1 MKKRGSRRVS
11 LYSNLSNR
19 RKANREY
26 KARRKAEYL
35 ASLPKHPVKRI
46 LYRMHPKRFFAY
58 WFSKDG
64 AFMALKLFGIG
75 LGIIVLLVGILVL
88 YYRQEIAALNPDQL
102 AQRVQTTVTRY
113 YDRNGVLL
121 WEDKGDGDYKL
132 VVKSEEISKYMK
144 DATVAIEDKDFYH
157 HGGFSFSGIVRAGW
171 SNFTGGGTTQGGSTL
186 TQQLVKQVF
195 FSDEAGDRGI
205 TGVPRKIK
213 EVILSVQVESM
224 YSKDQILTMYLNE
237 SPYGGRRN
245 GVESAAQTYFGKS
258 AKDLTLAEA
267 ALLAAIP
274 QNPTYYNPY
283 YTDGH
288 EALIARKNIVLD
300 YMAEQGMIKK
310 TEAEDAKQVAVLDEL
325 KSEAEQYANMKAP
338 HFVLMAKTELQKE
351 LGAKVV
357 GDGGLT
363 VKTTL
368 DYRVQQ
374 TIEDYMNKL
383 FATSWPRV
391 NKFDNGSAT
400 MIDVQTG
407 QILGLVGS
415 RDYNYAGYGS
425 WNSATSWLQ
434 PGSTIKPEVYAALFK
449 GNYGAGSIVPDT
461 AIPQSIYKTDTGQS
475 VANFDN
481 RFQGSLTIRESL
493 ARSRNIPAI
502 KAMYLTGI
510 EKTWSTIRDMGDTGY
525 CTNGQEVNAGLSS
538 AIGGCTTNEVSH
550 VNAFATIARMGV
562 YKPTATILEVKN
574 SQGQIIKQWK
584 DSSKQAL
591 DPQIT
596 YMLADIMSDQ
606 NARLPAF
613 GASGTAGF
621 LPAKPDGVRIAGKT
635 GTSNDGITGYPK
647 DLWFMSYSPKVA
659 FGVWVGNH
667 DSKATAP
674 NAYSTVLGS
683 TNAGVMHD
691 VHVNIFAK
699 DGTWKANDWFSVPAG
714 LQRLTVN
721 GKTDWFPSWY
731 NKSKATTGEKITFDI
746 VSKKKATDCTPAAA
760 KIEVTIQTMIDP
772 VTKQKT
778 YITTDGYDPNATD
791 DLHQCSYG
799 SPSASIQGNIK
810 SNGDGS
816 YTITVMVTQGS
827 GGSRPLQTINIAVGG
842 AATASKNVSNSG
854 TYDITFTPT
863 AKGHQTVNVTVTDT
877 ALYTSVP
884 VSTAYTFN

>member
-1 MKKRGSRRVS
+1 MSKRRTKRVS

-35 ASLPKHPVKRI
+35 ASLPKHPLKRI

-64 AFMALKLFGIG
+64 ALMALKLFSIG
-75 LGIIVLLVGILVL
+75 LGVIALLVGILFL

-132 VVKSEEISKYMK
+132 VVKSDEISQYMK

-157 HGGFSFSGIVRAGW
+157 HGGFSMSGIIRAGW
-171 SNFTGGGTTQGGSTL
+171 SNFTGTGTTQGGSTL
-186 TQQLVKQVF
+186 TQQLIKQVF
-195 FSDEAGDRGI
+195 FSVEETSDRGLS
-205 TGVPRKIK
+205 GVPRKIK
-213 EVILSVQVESM
+213 EVILSIQAESM

-258 AKDLTLAEA
+258 AKDLTLAES

-283 YTDGH
+283 YTDGQD
-288 EALIARKNIVLD
+288 ALVARKNIVLD
-300 YMAEQGMIKK
+300 YMAEQGMV
-310 TEAEDAKQVAVLDEL
+310 TRDEAETAKQVAVLDEL
-325 KSEAEQYANMKAP
+325 KDETSQYQNMKAP
-338 HFVLMAKTELQKE
+338 HFVLMAKKELTAE
-351 LGAKVV
+351 LGAKIV

-368 DYRVQQ
+368 DYRVQT
-374 TIEDYMNKL
+374 TIEDYMNQL
-383 FATSWPRV
+383 FASRWPTAD
-391 NKFDNGSAT
+391 KFDNGSAT

-407 QILGLVGS
+407 QIFGLVGS
-415 RDYNYAGYGS
+415 RDYNYPGYGS

-434 PGSTIKPEVYAALFK
+434 PGSTIKPEVYASLLK
-449 GNYGAGSIVPDT
+449 GNYGAGSIIPDT
-461 AIPQSIYKTDTGQS
+461 PIPQSQYKTANGQS

-481 RFQGSLTIRESL
+481 KFQGNITLREAL

-502 KAMYLTGI
+502 KAMNWAGI
-510 EKTWSTIRDMGDTGY
+510 DKTWETIRDMGDTGY
-525 CTNGQEVNAGLSS
+525 CTNGQETLAGLSS
-538 AIGGCTTNEVSH
+538 AIGGCTTNQVDH

-574 SQGQIIKQWK
+574 SQGQIIKQWQ
-584 DSSKQAL
+584 DSSEQVL
-591 DPQIT
+591 DPQIA
-596 YMLADIMSDQ
+596 YELADIMSDQ
-606 NARLPAF
+606 AARLPAF
-613 GASGTAGF
+613 GVSGSAGF
-621 LPAKPDGVRIAGKT
+621 LPNKPDGVRIAGKT
-635 GTSNDGITGYPK
+635 GTSNDGVTGYPK

-667 DSKATAP
+667 DSTP
-674 NAYSTVLGS
+674 TSPRAYSTVLGS

-714 LQRLTVN
+714 LQKITVN
-721 GKTDWFPSWY
+721 GKTDWFPSWF
-731 NKSKATTGEKITFDI
+731 NKAKATQGEKIVFDS
-746 VSKKKATDCTPAAA
+746 VSKKKATDCTPDAA
-760 KIEVTIQTMIDP
+760 KVEITVQILTDEAS
-772 VTKQKT
+772 KEKT
-778 YITTDGYDPNATD
+778 YLTTDGYDPNATD
-791 DLHQCSYG
+791 DVHRCSDTKPFVNSVDVQKSG
-799 SPSASIQGNIK
+799 S
-810 SNGDGS
+810 S
-816 YTITVMVTQGS
+816 YKIRVSVTQGTHALS
-827 GGSRPLQTINIAVGG
+827 SIAVTVGG
-842 AATASKNVSNSG
+842 TSAGTITASTSG
-854 TYDITFTPT
+854 TYELSYTPT
-863 AKGHQTVNVTVTDT
+863 ATGSQKVTATATDT
-877 ALYTSVP
+877 ALYSSTP
-884 VSTAYTFN
+884 VTETYTFGN

>member
-1 MKKRGSRRVS
+1 MSKRGSRRVS

-19 RKANREY
+19 RKANRDY

-64 AFMALKLFGIG
+64 LFMALKIFGIG
-75 LGIIVLLVGILVL
+75 LGVIALMVGILFL
-88 YYRQEIAALNPDQL
+88 YYRHELDAINPDQL

-132 VVKSEEISKYMK
+132 VVKSDQISQYMK
-144 DATVAIEDKDFYH
+144 DATVAIEDKDFYS

-171 SNFTGGGTTQGGSTL
+171 SNITGSGNTQGGSTL
-186 TQQLVKQVF
+186 TQQLIKQVF
-195 FSDEAGDRGI
+195 FADQAGDRGLS
-205 TGVPRKIK
+205 GVPRKIK
-213 EVILSVQVESM
+213 EVILSIQVEQV

-283 YTDGH
+283 NTDGR
-288 EALIARKNIVLD
+288 EALLARQHTVLN

-310 TEAEDAKQVAVLDEL
+310 AEADAAKQIAVLDGL
-325 KSEAEQYANMKAP
+325 KDETSQYQNMKAP
-338 HFVLMAKTELQKE
+338 HFVLMVKSELQKE

-383 FATSWPRV
+383 FASSWPRV
-391 NKFDNGSAT
+391 DRFDNGAAT

-415 RDYNYAGYGS
+415 RGYDYPGFGAY
-425 WNSATSWLQ
+425 NSATSWLQ
-434 PGSTIKPEVYAALFK
+434 PGSTIKPEVYAALFQ

-461 AIPQSIYKTDTGQS
+461 AIPQSIYKTDDGKS
-475 VANFDN
+475 VSNFDGK
-481 RFQGSLTIRESL
+481 FQGNLSIRESL

-510 EKTWSTIRDMGDTGY
+510 DKTLSVIRDMGDKNY

-538 AIGGCTTNEVSH
+538 AIGGCTTNQVDH

-562 YKPTATILEVKN
+562 YKPTATVMEVKN

-584 DSSKQAL
+584 DSSKQVL
-591 DPQIT
+591 DPQIA
-596 YMLADIMSDQ
+596 YELADIMSDQ

-613 GASGTAGF
+613 GVGGSTGF
-621 LPAKPDGVRIAGKT
+621 LPNRPDGVRIAGKT
-635 GTSNDGITGYPK
+635 GTSNDGVTGYPK
-647 DLWFMSYSPKVA
+647 DLWFLSYSPKVS

-667 DSKATAP
+667 DSKPAAP
-674 NAYSTVLGS
+674 NAYSTVLGA
-683 TNAGVMHD
+683 TNAGVMRD
-691 VHVNIFAK
+691 VHANIFAK

-714 LQRLTVN
+714 LQKLTVS
-721 GKTDWFPSWY
+721 GKTDWFPSWF
-731 NKSKATTGEKITFDI
+731 NKAKATTGEKMVFDS

-760 KIEVTIQTMIDP
+760 KVEISVQTMTDAA
-772 VTKQKT
+772 TKQKI
-778 YITTDGYDPNATD
+778 YLTTDGYDPNATD
-791 DLHQCSYG
+791 NIHQCGDVKPFVNNVGVS
-799 SPSASIQGNIK
+799 K
-810 SNGDGS
+810 NGGK
-816 YTITVMVTQGS
+816 YTINVSVTQGTHA
-827 GGSRPLQTINIAVGG
+827 LQTINISVGG
-842 AATASKNVSNSG
+842 ASAGSISVSGSG
-854 TYDITFTPT
+854 SYSLNYTPT
-863 AKGHQTVNVTVTDT
+863 ANGMQTVSATVTDT
-877 ALYTSVP
+877 ALYTSDPP
-884 VSTAYTFN
+884 VSTSYNFN

>member
-1 MKKRGSRRVS
+1 MTKRTSRRVS

-19 RKANREY
+19 RKSNREY

-64 AFMALKLFGIG
+64 AFMALKLAGIG
-75 LGIIVLLVGILVL
+75 LGIVVLLVGILVL

-132 VVKSEEISKYMK
+132 VVKSEEISQYMK
-144 DATVAIEDKDFYH
+144 DATVAIEDKDFFQ
-157 HGGFSFSGIVRAGW
+157 HGGFSMSGIIRAGW
-171 SNFTGGGTTQGGSTL
+171 SNFTGSGTTQGGSTL

-195 FSDEAGDRGI
+195 FADEAGDRGI

-213 EVILSVQVESM
+213 EVILSVQVETM

-245 GVESAAQTYFGKS
+245 GVESAAKAYFGKS

-283 YTDGH
+283 NTEGQD
-288 EALIARKNIVLD
+288 ALIARKDIVLQ
-300 YMAEQGMIKK
+300 YMAEQGMVSKADA
-310 TEAEDAKQVAVLDEL
+310 EAAKNVAVLDEL
-325 KSEAEQYANMKAP
+325 KPESDQYKDIKAP
-338 HFVLMAKTELQKE
+338 HFVLMVKQELQKE
-351 LGAKVV
+351 LGSKVV

-368 DYRVQQ
+368 DYRVQ
-374 TIEDYMNKL
+374 TTVEDYMNKL
-383 FATSWPRV
+383 FASNWPKA
-391 NKFDNGSAT
+391 NKFDNGAAT

-415 RDYNYAGYGS
+415 RAYDYPGYGAY
-425 WNSATSWLQ
+425 NSATSWLQ

-461 AIPQSIYKTDTGQS
+461 AIPQSIYKTDSGQS

-481 RFQGSLTIRESL
+481 KFAGNLTIRESL
-493 ARSRNIPAI
+493 GRSRNIPAI

-510 EKTWSTIRDMGDTGY
+510 DKTWSTIRDMGDVGY

-538 AIGGCTTNEVSH
+538 SIGGCTTNQVDH

-562 YKPTATILEVKN
+562 YKPAESVLEVKN

-584 DSSKQAL
+584 DTSKQVL

-613 GASGTAGF
+613 GASGTTGF
-621 LPAKPDGVRIAGKT
+621 LPSKPDGVRIAGKT
-635 GTSNDGITGYPK
+635 GTSNDGVTGYPK
-647 DLWFMSYSPKVA
+647 DLWFMSYSPKAA

-667 DSKATAP
+667 DSTPTAS

-691 VHVNIFAK
+691 THANIFAK

-714 LQRLTVN
+714 LQKLTVN

-731 NKSKATTGEKITFDI
+731 NKSKATTGEKITFDS

-760 KIEVTIQTMIDP
+760 KIEITIQVMNDP
-772 VTKQKT
+772 ATKQKT
-778 YITTDGYDPNATD
+778 YLTTDGYDPNATD
-791 DLHQCSYG
+791 DVHKCDDVKPFVNDVSVSKSG
-799 SPSASIQGNIK
+799 GTIK
-810 SNGDGS
+810 IKVS
-816 YTITVMVTQGS
+816 VTQGTHA
-827 GGSRPLQTINIAVGG
+827 LQTINITVAGASAGSIAV
-842 AATASKNVSNSG
+842 ASSG
-854 TYDITFTPT
+854 NYELNYTGS
-863 AKGHQTVNVTVTDT
+863 ASGMQTVSATVTDS
-877 ALYTSVP
+877 ALYTSDPP
-884 VSTAYTFN
+884 VSTPYNFN

>member
-1 MKKRGSRRVS
+1 MSKRGSKRVS

-19 RKANREY
+19 RKANRDY

-58 WFSKDG
+58 WFSRDG
-64 AFMALKLFGIG
+64 AIMALKLAGIG
-75 LGIIVLLVGILVL
+75 LGIIVLAVGILVL

-102 AQRVQTTVTRY
+102 SQRVQTTVTRY

-132 VVKSEEISKYMK
+132 VVTSDNISSYMK
-144 DATVAIEDKDFYH
+144 KATVAIEDKDFYE

-171 SNFTGGGTTQGGSTL
+171 SNLTGSGTTQGGSTL

-195 FSDEAGDRGI
+195 FSDEAGDRGL

-258 AKDLTLAEA
+258 AKDLTLAES

-283 YTDGH
+283 YTDGQ
-288 EALIARKNIVLD
+288 EALLARKNTVLD
-300 YMAEQGMIKK
+300 YMADQGLVDRK
-310 TEAEDAKQVAVLDEL
+310 EAEAAKQVAILDEL
-325 KSEAEQYANMKAP
+325 KLESEQYANMKAP
-338 HFVLMAKTELQKE
+338 HFVLMVKAELQKE
-351 LGAKVV
+351 LGSKVV

-368 DYRVQQ
+368 DYRVQS

-383 FATSWPRV
+383 FASSWPKAD
-391 NKFDNGSAT
+391 KFDNGAAT
-400 MIDVQTG
+400 MIDAQTG

-415 RDYNYAGYGS
+415 RDYNYPGYGAY
-425 WNSATSWLQ
+425 NSATSWLQ
-434 PGSTIKPEVYAALFK
+434 PGSTIKPEVYASLLK
-449 GNYGAGSIVPDT
+449 GNYGAGSIIPDT
-461 AIPQSIYKTDTGQS
+461 PIPQSIYKTDSGQS

-481 RFQGSLTIRESL
+481 RFSGNLTIRESL

-502 KAMYLTGI
+502 KAMYMNGI
-510 EKTWSTIRDMGDTGY
+510 DNTWSTIRGMGDTGY

-538 AIGGCTTNEVSH
+538 AIGGCTTNQVAH

-562 YKPTATILEVKN
+562 YKPTATVLEVKN
-574 SQGQIIKQWK
+574 AQGQIIKQWK
-584 DSSKQAL
+584 DSSKQVI
-591 DPQIT
+591 DPQVA
-596 YMLADIMSDQ
+596 YQLADIMSDQ

-613 GASGTAGF
+613 GASGTTGF
-621 LPAKPDGVRIAGKT
+621 LPSKPDGVRIAGKT
-635 GTSNDGITGYPK
+635 GTSNDGVTGYPK

-691 VHVNIFAK
+691 VHANIFAK

-714 LQRLTVN
+714 LQKLTVN
-721 GKTDWFPSWY
+721 GKTDWFPSWF
-731 NKSKATTGEKITFDI
+731 NKSKATTGEKMTFDS
-746 VSKKKATDCTPAAA
+746 VSKKKATDCTPTAA
-760 KIEVTIQTMIDP
+760 KIEITVQTMTDP
-772 VTKQKT
+772 ATKQKT
-778 YITTDGYDPNATD
+778 YLTTDGYDPNATD
-791 DLHQCSYG
+791 DVHKCDDVKPFVSNI
-799 SPSASIQGNIK
+799 SISKQGATYKINV
-810 SNGDGS
+810 S
-816 YTITVMVTQGS
+816 VTQGTHA
-827 GGSRPLQTINIAVGG
+827 LQSISVAVGG
-842 AATASKNVSNSG
+842 ASAGTINITSSG
-854 TYDITFTPT
+854 TYTLNYTPT
-863 AKGHQTVNVTVTDT
+863 TNGSQSVTATVTDS
-877 ALYTSVP
+877 ALYTSD
-884 VSTAYTFN
+884 SYSYGNYSFN